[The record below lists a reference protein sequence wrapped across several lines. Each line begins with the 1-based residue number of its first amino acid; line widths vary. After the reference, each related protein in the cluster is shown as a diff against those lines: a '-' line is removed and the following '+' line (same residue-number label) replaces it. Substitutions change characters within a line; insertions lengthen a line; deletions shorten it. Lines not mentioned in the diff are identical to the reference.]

1 MATVID
7 ALLVTLG
14 LDATGYKR
22 GQKEVQDAN
31 RKLTEEEQKQAKEQ
45 QARQKA
51 AVEGFRA
58 IRNEILTIVSAA
70 LGGKAL
76 KDFMAD
82 ATATNRQLGINA
94 RNLGMSASRL
104 KAWQDAAKAAGGTAE
119 GLTNSMEG
127 LAQAITRHR
136 NAEPNAATSML
147 SRLGVNFDEQDAQK
161 LMLDIS
167 EGLKKVG
174 ERYGPQQQIYVA
186 NGLGI
191 DAGTLQLMTQGRAR
205 VADLVN
211 EMAKHTQSADEAEKQ
226 ARKLS
231 LAWAEL
237 GNRAD
242 DLGSRVF
249 STLAPAFRLVTDL
262 MKTALDLILAL
273 DKASGGWVVGIG
285 TTVAALGG
293 LVLALAGVAKTLKII
308 REAAEALRAMKSVP
322 PIAPGEAAAGAPG
335 AAAAGGGWFSALMT
349 RLAPFFRWGT
359 AFAAL
364 TYSGS
369 LNANEEAELAKRRGE
384 ASPDAAKRLSELESR
399 WGLPSGMLD
408 KIWSI
413 ESNRGQNM
421 VSPAGAT
428 GHFQFMPGTAK
439 QYGLSREDTFDFDKS
454 SEGAARYLADLLKK
468 YSGDTD
474 KALAAYN
481 WGMGNVD
488 RQGLA
493 NAPLETINYIK
504 KYNNMGS
511 GRGGNTTTSETH
523 IQSLTVNTQVTD
535 AQGFA
540 RELPAALGANSLVP
554 NFATGVN

>member
-76 KDFMAD
+76 KDFMVD

-119 GLTNSMEG
+119 GLTNSMQG
-127 LAQAITRHR
+127 LAQAIEQHQQGNPTEATR
-136 NAEPNAATSML
+136 ML
-147 SRLGVNFDEQDAQK
+147 ARLGVNFNEKDAQK
-161 LMLDIS
+161 LMLDIA
-167 EGLKKVG
+167 EGVKKVG
-174 ERYGPQQQIYVA
+174 EKYGAQTQIYVA

-191 DAGTLQLMTQGRAR
+191 DPGTLELMRRGRDGVSQLVGAMG
-205 VADLVN
+205 
-211 EMAKHTQSADEAEKQ
+211 EHTKSADAAEAASK
-226 ARKLS
+226 R
-231 LAWAEL
+231 LAMALALLQNRAEGL
-237 GNRAD
+237 GNGIYAE
-242 DLGSRVF
+242 
-249 STLAPAFRLVTDL
+249 LAPALADAVDL
-262 MKTALDLILAL
+262 LRELLETALKF
-273 DKASGGWVVGIG
+273 DKAAGGWPTKIAAWGIAFFG
-285 TTVAALGG
+285 LAAS
-293 LVLALAGVAKTLKII
+293 
-308 REAAEALRAMKSVP
+308 LRAVLGAAKLLGALTGGS
-322 PIAPGEAAAGAPG
+322 AAAGAG
-335 AAAAGGGWFSALMT
+335 SAASGGLLARLGGWLFKGGVGLS
-349 RLAPFFRWGT
+349 
-359 AFAAL
+359 AL

-369 LNANEEAELAKRRGE
+369 LNANEDEELARRRGE
-384 ASPDAAKRLSELESR
+384 ATPASVERFGDLEKK
-399 WGLPSGMLD
+399 WGLPAGMLD

-413 ESNRGQNM
+413 ESSRGQNM

-428 GHFQFMPGTAK
+428 GHFQLMPGTAK
-439 QYGLSREDTFDFDKS
+439 DLGLSREDTFDLGKS
-454 SEGAARYLADLLKK
+454 SEAAAKYMSMLLKK

-488 RQGLA
+488 RQGLV

>member
-31 RKLTEEEQKQAKEQ
+31 RKLSDEEQKQAKEQ

-119 GLTNSMEG
+119 GLTNSMQG
-127 LAQAITRHR
+127 LAQAIEQHQQGNPTDTTR
-136 NAEPNAATSML
+136 ML
-147 SRLGVNFDEQDAQK
+147 ARMGVNFQEKDIEK
-161 LMLDIS
+161 LTLDVI
-167 EGLKKVG
+167 GALDRIGKQF
-174 ERYGPQQQIYVA
+174 GPQTQIFAANALGIDPGTLELMRRGREGVAQLVNGMAEHTKSSNDAAQASGRLTSAWGDLSNRAGDLGNRIYVA
-186 NGLGI
+186 
-191 DAGTLQLMTQGRAR
+191 
-205 VADLVN
+205 LVP
-211 EMAKHTQSADEAEKQ
+211 ALEA
-226 ARKLS
+226 A
-231 LAWAEL
+231 
-237 GNRAD
+237 
-242 DLGSRVF
+242 
-249 STLAPAFRLVTDL
+249 STLLTKILETVLKVDESTGGWTIRIGALSFALVGLAAGLRTVFTIGRGL
-262 MKTALDLILAL
+262 LAL
-273 DKASGGWVVGIG
+273 MGG
-285 TTVAALGG
+285 
-293 LVLALAGVAKTLKII
+293 
-308 REAAEALRAMKSVP
+308 S
-322 PIAPGEAAAGAPG
+322 AAAGAG
-335 AAAAGGGWFSALMT
+335 AAAKGGASAAAAAAGGGLLA
-349 RLAPFFRWGT
+349 RLAWLFKGGVGLS
-359 AFAAL
+359 AL

-369 LNANEEAELAKRRGE
+369 LNANEDAELARIRGE
-384 ASPDAAKRLSELESR
+384 GGQAAPKSFSELESK
-399 WGLPSGMLD
+399 WGLPAGMLD
-408 KIWSI
+408 KIWAI

-439 QYGLSREDTFDFDKS
+439 QYGLSREDTFDLGKS

>member
-1 MATVID
+1 MASIID
-7 ALLVTLG
+7 ALLVTIG

-22 GQKEVQDAN
+22 GQKEVEEAN
-31 RKLTEEEQKQAKEQ
+31 RKLSDEEQKQAKEQ

-119 GLTNSMEG
+119 GLTSSMEG
-127 LAQAITRHR
+127 LAQAITRHN

-147 SRLGVNFDEQDAQK
+147 ARMGVNFDEKDAQK

-231 LAWAEL
+231 LTWAEL
-237 GNRAD
+237 SNRAD
-242 DLGSRVF
+242 DLGNRVF

-262 MKTALDLILAL
+262 MRTALDLILAL

-308 REAAEALRAMKSVP
+308 REAAEALRAMKGVP
-322 PIAPGEAAAGAPG
+322 PVAPGGAPAGAPG
-335 AAAAGGGWFSALMT
+335 GAAAGGGWFSAMMT
-349 RLAPFFRWGT
+349 RLAPFFRWGV
-359 AFAAL
+359 AFSAL

-369 LNANEEAELAKRRGE
+369 LNANEDAELAKLRGQ
-384 ASPDAAKRLSELESR
+384 ASPDASKRFAELESK
-399 WGLPSGMLD
+399 WGLPAGMLD
-408 KIWSI
+408 KIWAI

-439 QYGLSREDTFDFDKS
+439 QYGLSREDTFDLNKS

-468 YSGDTD
+468 YSGNTE

-504 KYNNMGS
+504 KYNNLG
-511 GRGGNTTTSETH
+511 GRAGNTTTSETH
-523 IQSLTVNTQVTD
+523 IQSLTINTQATD
-535 AQGFA
+535 AQGIA
-540 RELPAALGANSLVP
+540 RELPSALGANSLVP